1 MTNPETL
8 QTLKKQIRDSLFE
21 SAALKKRV
29 ANELD
34 ENIARVALEIE
45 KAIRSKKKILLFG
58 NGGSAADAEHIA
70 AEFIGRFEKERKPL
84 PAIALVS
91 NPANITALGNDYGF
105 DSVFSKQIEALAA
118 KGDVLIGISTSGN
131 SPNVNNGLR
140 IGSQVG
146 CFRIGFSGRDGG
158 SMNDVVDLLITV
170 PSERTCRIQEAH
182 ITIGHIISGIV
193 EERLFQEEVEN
204 KNG

>member
-1 MTNPETL
+1 
-8 QTLKKQIRDSLFE
+8 
-21 SAALKKRV
+21 V

-34 ENIARVALEIE
+34 DDIARSALEIE
-45 KAIRSKKKILLFG
+45 KAFRDKKKIILFG

-70 AEFIGRFEKERKPL
+70 AEFIGRFERERKPL

-105 DSVFSKQIEALAA
+105 DSVFSKQLEALAV

-140 IGSQVG
+140 IGFQLG

-182 ITIGHIISGIV
+182 ITIGHILSGIV
-193 EERLFQEEVEN
+193 EERLFQEGVES
-204 KNG
+204 KYG